1 MLSKTLNYYSANAPL
16 LTERYELANVQEIQN
31 LLLKTFS
38 KKSKLLEIGCGSGRD
53 AFFMLSNG
61 YNIIA
66 VDGSENMITESKKIH
81 PELSNNLFHRTLP
94 NNLNFDIKFNGI
106 YSIATLMHLEENDIK
121 KTIYNIF
128 NLLNDGGK
136 FLMSVSLSRNDVN
149 ENGFDEKGRFFLILE
164 QEEWLNMCK
173 DVGFKILE
181 TKVNNDSLNRDGI
194 IWLILILEKQ
204 C

>member
-1 MLSKTLNYYSANAPL
+1 MLSKTLNYYSSNAPL
-16 LTERYELANVQEIQN
+16 LTEQYELADVQEIQD

-38 KKSKLLEIGCGSGRD
+38 KNYNLLEIGCGSGRD

-61 YNIIA
+61 YNITA
-66 VDGSENMITESKKIH
+66 VDGSEKMIVESKKIH
-81 PELSNNLFHRTLP
+81 PELSNNLFHKILP
-94 NNLNFDIKFNGI
+94 NDLNFNIKFNGI

-181 TKVNNDSLNRDGI
+181 TKVNNDGLNRDGI